1 MPSPKD
7 AETTKKCILAT
18 AWLQIENGDV
28 YRQLGNFGDS
38 FLFSSDPDMPNEAVH
53 LLLEAALIAGRCGL
67 FLLAQGWA
75 DALQHPEE
83 EVGAKEGL
91 DSLLFKNTL
100 EFVIS
105 HDNALTYKK
114 GEFDINR

>member
-1 MPSPKD
+1 MLLLGSNRVNQNFRKMKAIKTASRSPKD
-7 AETTKKCILAT
+7 AETTKNCILAT

-67 FLLAQGWA
+67 FLLAQG
-75 DALQHPEE
+75 
-83 EVGAKEGL
+83 
-91 DSLLFKNTL
+91 
-100 EFVIS
+100 
-105 HDNALTYKK
+105 
-114 GEFDINR
+114 